1 MEKSPFVIYVED
13 MLGREAQVVIMQF
26 SQTVAAKMEE
36 LISHGWSWRNGWI
49 EIVVARY
56 YSRLIWRAWLLSPL
70 QDRDPVWD
78 LDLGIGLV
86 H

>member
-36 LISHGWSWRNGWI
+36 LISHGWSWRNG
-49 EIVVARY
+49 
-56 YSRLIWRAWLLSPL
+56 
-70 QDRDPVWD
+70 
-78 LDLGIGLV
+78 
-86 H
+86 